1 MLPIGSTQY
10 ENIQNCKY
18 YKLVM
23 ANYSLTYVA
32 LI

>member
-1 MLPIGSTQY
+1 MLLIGTTQY
-10 ENIQNCKY
+10 ENPQNSKY
-18 YKLVM
+18 YQLVM

>member
-1 MLPIGSTQY
+1 MLPIGSIQY
-10 ENIQNCKY
+10 ENAQNSKY
-18 YKLVM
+18 YQLVT